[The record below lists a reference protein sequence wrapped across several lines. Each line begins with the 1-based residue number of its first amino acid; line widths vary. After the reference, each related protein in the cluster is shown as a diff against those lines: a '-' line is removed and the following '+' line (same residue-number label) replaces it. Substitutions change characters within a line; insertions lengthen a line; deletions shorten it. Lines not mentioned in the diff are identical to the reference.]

1 MNETLDP
8 AAFTME
14 AVLDRVANEGDLFE
28 GVLTRKQS
36 LSEALKSV
44 RLRGSF
50 AQSVRVPEAREL
62 GNVAAEEQRRR
73 PVDDHAELSA
83 QQWQLV

>member
-1 MNETLDP
+1 M
-8 AAFTME
+8 
-14 AVLDRVANEGDLFE
+14 LDRVANEGDLFE

-50 AQSVRVPEAREL
+50 AQPVRVPEAREL

-83 QQWQLV
+83 QQW